1 MLTLQLKGGLLN
13 RAVHYE
19 ALTFRFIRTMESAI
33 AEDSKSFRRRTPAT
47 LPLGIELMTIA
58 MVTGRLKALRR
69 TKLYDLFA
77 AAPLIAWYG
86 YCAAQMLPQL
96 AQQIALLKL
105 FVRTDPSML
114 PATLVF
120 RTVSEVSTLAFLVL
134 LVVMFTVRHIPQ
146 RATLGF
152 RPRFAAVV
160 GTFLSLGFLLLPQQ
174 ELSYALYLVSLLLV
188 IGGTVFAI
196 CALLVLGRSISLL
209 PEARRLV
216 TRGPY
221 ALVRHPLYLGEMVAI
236 AGVALQHL
244 SAWALL
250 LLGLVWAFQFQRM
263 KYEELVLFQSF
274 PEYGDYM
281 TRTARLVPGVY

>member
-1 MLTLQLKGGLLN
+1 MQKIASLF
-13 RAVHYE
+13 AVNARDVAIKAWIKMAIATVMERFE
-19 ALTFRFIRTMESAI
+19 ALRQS
-33 AEDSKSFRRRTPAT
+33 
-47 LPLGIELMTIA
+47 
-58 MVTGRLKALRR
+58 
-69 TKLYDLFA
+69 KLYDLFA

-86 YCAAQMLPQL
+86 FCATQMLPSL
-96 AQQIALLKL
+96 AQQVALVKL
-105 FVRTDPSML
+105 FVQTDLSVI

-120 RTVSEVSTLAFLVL
+120 STISQFSTLAFLVL
-134 LVVMFTVRHIPQ
+134 LVVMFAVRHIPQ
-146 RATLGF
+146 RAALGF
-152 RPRFAAVV
+152 YPRFAAVA
-160 GTFLSLGFLLLPQQ
+160 GTFLSIGFVLLPTQ
-174 ELSYALYLVSLLLV
+174 ELSYALHLASLLLV
-188 IGGTVFAI
+188 IAGTVFAI

-221 ALVRHPLYLGEMVAI
+221 ALIRHPLYLGEIVAV
-236 AGVALQHL
+236 AGVALQYL